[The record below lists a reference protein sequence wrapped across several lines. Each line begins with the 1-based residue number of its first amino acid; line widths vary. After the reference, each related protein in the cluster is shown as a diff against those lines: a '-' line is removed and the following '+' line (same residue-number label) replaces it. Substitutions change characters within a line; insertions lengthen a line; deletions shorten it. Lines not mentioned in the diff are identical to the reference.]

1 MQIIQ
6 KLPTKCKM
14 LQKLY
19 NTQSLL
25 LMKLINSVIE
35 VVKQQLW
42 CNNRNQS
49 FKHNRKSNSTELSKA
64 VCKLKQSGQS
74 PQI

>member
-1 MQIIQ
+1 
-6 KLPTKCKM
+6 
-14 LQKLY
+14 
-19 NTQSLL
+19 
-25 LMKLINSVIE
+25 MKQANSVME

-42 CNNRNQS
+42 CNHHNQS
-49 FKHNRKSNSTELSKA
+49 FKHNRKINSTELSKA